1 VHASLGGASLG
12 RPSLGNASLGRPSL
26 GNASLGRPSLGNAS
40 LGVDPNQIQTRLVSN
55 GSALIYFKVD
65 QWEGKFTLYEKG
77 GSRHFKF
84 LISIKNFTW
93 FPVNRVYLSEK
104 LFSLVS
110 LKCSMQ

>member
-1 VHASLGGASLG
+1 MHASLGG
-12 RPSLGNASLGRPSL
+12 ASLGRPSL

-55 GSALIYFKVD
+55 GSALSYFKVD

-93 FPVNRVYLSEK
+93 FPVNRVYLWEK